1 MWLAIAS
8 TSYGVLSAFDPII
21 FIYIAYVL
29 GASSVYM
36 GILSASWS
44 ITYIVFS
51 RVLGSLADAGRNRL
65 LALLALIA
73 VIPIPL
79 LLKNP
84 NQITALLAYNLHAL
98 AMASLNLSLSVSILE
113 NFDSADWNTVNTVNR
128 VLNNVARGFT
138 LIAMA
143 MLGLGIFQQALQ
155 ILVVLMALTLA
166 VIPSI
171 YMPLHRKLY
180 MFEKTLDKI
189 GLYIKASTSLLYLD
203 KPKVAT
209 EIFEKV
215 WNSTSSVPSPAKI
228 IVGIMGAVIVGDY
241 IFTVIPVIMRKMLGV
256 SVMWSAYGIAAIVSA
271 AIGIGLSR
279 ISSSSATR
287 KAFAVAVLRLAVLS
301 LGLGFVRDVITL
313 ATYIILSSAL
323 FLVLDIM
330 LYNAYVLARAG
341 YGTSTYFIAREIGSI
356 IGSLAGGVIYSLYP
370 DLYIYIAIALG
381 LATALPLAT

>member
-8 TSYGVLSAFDPII
+8 ASYGVLSAFDPII
-21 FIYIAYVL
+21 FIYIAYTL

-44 ITYIVFS
+44 TTYIVFS
-51 RVLGSLADAGRNRL
+51 RVMGSLADAGRNKL

-98 AMASLNLSLSVSILE
+98 AIAMLNLSLSVSILE
-113 NFDSADWNTVNTVNR
+113 SFESSDWNTVNTVNR

-143 MLGLGIFQQALQ
+143 MLGLGVFQQALQ
-155 ILVVLMALTLA
+155 VLIVLMALTLA

-171 YMPLHRKLY
+171 YMPLYRKLY
-180 MFEKTLDKI
+180 MFEKTLDKV
-189 GLYIKASTSLLYLD
+189 GLYVKASTSLLYLD
-203 KPKVAT
+203 KPKVAA
-209 EIFEKV
+209 EVFEKV

-241 IFTVIPVIMRKMLGV
+241 IFTVIPVIMRKTLGI
-256 SVMWSAYGIAAIVSA
+256 SVMWTAYGIAAIVSA
-271 AIGIGLSR
+271 AIGIALSR
-279 ISSSSATR
+279 ISSSSTTR
-287 KAFAVAVLRLAVLS
+287 KAFAVAVLRLAILS

-313 ATYIILSSAL
+313 AMYIIISSAL
-323 FLVLDIM
+323 FLMLDII

-341 YGTSTYFIAREIGSI
+341 YGTSTYFIAREVGSI
-356 IGSLAGGVIYSLYP
+356 IGSLAGGVIYSLHP
-370 DLYIYIAIALG
+370 NLYIYTAIALG
-381 LATALPLAT
+381 LATALPLAI